1 MSEKLKYAKL
11 IIKFY
16 IKWNENELNE
26 KSKNYILLL
35 SA

>member
-16 IKWNENELNE
+16 IKWNENEL
-26 KSKNYILLL
+26 KKVKITFYY
-35 SA
+35 